1 MFVCRMLELAKAMG
15 LTLSRQ
21 TVTSREGIQDEHR
34 MASLVL
40 PLVHYDRRVER
51 KKRKRM
57 NWAVNT
63 SAFLSCVGTGYNCIS
78 FCSFI
83 NVLNLVFL

>member
-1 MFVCRMLELAKAMG
+1 MLELAKAMG

-21 TVTSREGIQDEHR
+21 TVSNTEGIQDEQR
-34 MASLVL
+34 VASLVL

-57 NWAVNT
+57 N
-63 SAFLSCVGTGYNCIS
+63 
-78 FCSFI
+78 
-83 NVLNLVFL
+83 

>member
-1 MFVCRMLELAKAMG
+1 MVSNVFCRMLELAKAMG

-21 TVTSREGIQDEHR
+21 AVSNREGMQDEHR

-40 PLVHYDRRVER
+40 PLVRYDRRVER

-57 NWAVNT
+57 N
-63 SAFLSCVGTGYNCIS
+63 
-78 FCSFI
+78 
-83 NVLNLVFL
+83 